1 MKAWRMVAA
10 CTLMVMLAATLAGAQ
25 MGMQGPPQFRGIWA
39 PTVGSGAVYSV
50 EQKRDKSEMEIA
62 IVGAETHMGRPGHWF
77 EMSMKGPQGPMVMK
91 MLLAVQGEEVKP
103 LRMIMQQGNE
113 AMEMPMEMMGMGG
126 ARRSDYKSDFRKDAT
141 RVGSETITVPAGTF
155 VCDRWK
161 LNDGS
166 GEVWIAEKA
175 GPWGMVKTV
184 GKDSTMVLN
193 KVLTNATTKITG
205 PVKKFDMQEMMRR
218 Q

>member
-126 ARRSDYKSDFRKDAT
+126 ARRSDSEPLPPCARQRPRKRT
-141 RVGSETITVPAGTF
+141 CRWCKGST
-155 VCDRWK
+155 
-161 LNDGS
+161 
-166 GEVWIAEKA
+166 
-175 GPWGMVKTV
+175 
-184 GKDSTMVLN
+184 
-193 KVLTNATTKITG
+193 
-205 PVKKFDMQEMMRR
+205 
-218 Q
+218 